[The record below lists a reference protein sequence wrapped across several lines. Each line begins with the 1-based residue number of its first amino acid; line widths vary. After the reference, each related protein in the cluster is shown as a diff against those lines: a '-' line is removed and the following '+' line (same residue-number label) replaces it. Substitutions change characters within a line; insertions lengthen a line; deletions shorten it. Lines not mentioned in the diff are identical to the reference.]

1 MNKRIAFRLPAPSLR
16 GRAGGEAAKFLLL
29 ILTLCAQ
36 ALNAVA
42 QHKREFRG
50 AWIQCVNG
58 QFQGMSTAKMQ
69 ETLTYQLNV
78 LQRQGVNAIIF
89 QVRAECDALYPSPY
103 EPWSRFLTGVQG
115 RAPQPYWDPLQWMI
129 TECHKRGMELH
140 AWINPFRAKTKS
152 TAVLA
157 NTHVASRN
165 PGAAF
170 MYDNQL
176 ILNPAYQW
184 NRDYICTVAADI
196 VRRYDID
203 GFHIDDYFYPYPI
216 EGQII
221 PDDRDF
227 AAYNN
232 GIANKGDWR
241 RFNVNQFIKQLSDSI
256 HNVKPWVKFGVSPF
270 GIYRNKRND
279 PYNGSETAGLQN
291 YDDLY
296 ADVMLWV
303 NNGWIDYCVPQ
314 IYWQIG
320 HPTADYQTLIQWW
333 NRYCSQRPL
342 YVGED
347 IERTVKFADPRDG
360 NKHQM
365 EAKYRLRNQ
374 MRNVH
379 GTVLWYAKAAVDNVG
394 NYGTMLE
401 KNYWRYP
408 ALQPRM
414 PFIDNR
420 APSKVHN
427 LGTIW
432 TEDGYMLVWEGP
444 TSRNWRDAPYK
455 YVVYCFEKGEFIDI
469 EDPSHIVAIT
479 RTPYYRLPYRNGRTK
494 YVYVVTALDRMSNE
508 STITKKKVKL

>member
-1 MNKRIAFRLPAPSLR
+1 MKRN
-16 GRAGGEAAKFLLL
+16 LLL
-29 ILTLCAQ
+29 ILTLCM
-36 ALNAVA
+36 LTINAIA

-69 ETLTYQLNV
+69 EYLTYQLNV

-89 QVRAECDALYPSPY
+89 QVRAECDALYASQY

-129 TECHKRGMELH
+129 TECHRRGMELH
-140 AWINPFRAKTKS
+140 AWINPFRAKIKS
-152 TAVLA
+152 TGRLA
-157 NTHVASRN
+157 NNHVTVLR

-176 ILNPAYQW
+176 ILNPAHQW

-203 GFHIDDYFYPYPI
+203 GFHIDDYFYPYPVP
-216 EGQII
+216 GQVI
-221 PDDRDF
+221 PDDRDY

-232 GIANKGDWR
+232 GIPNKGDWR
-241 RFNVNQFIKQLSDSI
+241 RFNVNQFIKQLSDCIHSI
-256 HNVKPWVKFGVSPF
+256 KPWVKFGVSPF

-291 YDDLY
+291 YDELY

-320 HPTADYQTLIQWW
+320 HPTADYQT
-333 NRYCSQRPL
+333 
-342 YVGED
+342 
-347 IERTVKFADPRDG
+347 
-360 NKHQM
+360 
-365 EAKYRLRNQ
+365 
-374 MRNVH
+374 VH
-379 GTVLWYAKAAVDNVG
+379 GTVLWYAKASVDNIG
-394 NYGTMLE
+394 NYGLMLE

-414 PFIDNR
+414 PFIDGR
-420 APSKVHN
+420 APERVRN
-427 LGTIW
+427 LAPIW

-444 TSRNWRDAPYK
+444 TSRDWREAAHK
-455 YVVYCFEKGEFIDI
+455 YVVYCFAPGEIIDI
-469 EDPSHIVAIT
+469 DDPSHIVAIT
-479 RTPYYRLPYRNGRTK
+479 RTPYYKLPYRNGRTR
-494 YVYVVTALDRMSNE
+494 YTYVVTALDRMSNE
-508 STITKKKVKL
+508 SAIAKKKVKL

>member
-1 MNKRIAFRLPAPSLR
+1 
-16 GRAGGEAAKFLLL
+16 
-29 ILTLCAQ
+29 
-36 ALNAVA
+36 
-42 QHKREFRG
+42 
-50 AWIQCVNG
+50 
-58 QFQGMSTAKMQ
+58 
-69 ETLTYQLNV
+69 
-78 LQRQGVNAIIF
+78 
-89 QVRAECDALYPSPY
+89 
-103 EPWSRFLTGVQG
+103 
-115 RAPQPYWDPLQWMI
+115 
-129 TECHKRGMELH
+129 MELH
-140 AWINPFRAKTKS
+140 AWINPFRAKTKT

-157 NTHVASRN
+157 NTHVAKRN

-170 MYDNQL
+170 AYDNLL
-176 ILNPAYQW
+176 ILNPAHQW
-184 NRDYICTVAADI
+184 NRDYICAVAADI

-203 GFHIDDYFYPYPI
+203 GFHIDDYFYPYPV
-216 EGQII
+216 EGQVI

-227 AAYNN
+227 ATNNN

-241 RFNVNQFIKQLSDSI
+241 RFNVNQFIKQLSETIHSI
-256 HNVKPWVKFGVSPF
+256 KPWVKFGVSPF
-270 GIYRNKRND
+270 GIYRNKRTD

-333 NRYCSQRPL
+333 NKYCAGRPL

-347 IERTVKFADPRDG
+347 IERTVRFADPRDG
-360 NKHQM
+360 SKHQM
-365 EAKYRLRNQ
+365 EAKYRLHNQ

-379 GTVLWYAKAAVDNVG
+379 GTVLWYAKASVDNVG

-414 PFIDNR
+414 PFIDAK
-420 APSKVHN
+420 APARVHN
-427 LGTIW
+427 LAPIW
-432 TEDGYMLVWEGP
+432 TEDGYILVWEGP
-444 TSRNWRDAPYK
+444 ETSNWRDAAYK
-455 YVVYCFEKGEFIDI
+455 YVVYRFGRDEQINI

-479 RTPYYRLPYRNGRTK
+479 KSPYYRLPYHNGKTRYT
-494 YVYVVTALDRMSNE
+494 YVVTVLDRMSNE
-508 STITKKKVKL
+508 SAYVKKKVKL